1 MRSGPCDLPSDQTR
15 ITPSDLYDQVC
26 AHTPAD
32 AEAVVIGGNSLL
44 GGRFS
49 IAASVIGALIITT
62 ISIGIRLIGFPSEY
76 NLIIKAGLVL
86 VILILQSPR
95 ISAEW
100 RLWRDSHR
108 AQREAQLQRPT

>member
-1 MRSGPCDLPSDQTR
+1 ML
-15 ITPSDLYDQVC
+15 
-26 AHTPAD
+26 
-32 AEAVVIGGNSLL
+32 
-44 GGRFS
+44 
-49 IAASVIGALIITT
+49 GALIIQT
-62 ISIGIRLIGFPSEY
+62 ISAGILLAGFASEY